1 MFENLIAQSASSL
14 LMDDI
19 ASGRLPPSILFYGP
33 SAEGKMTAALELSR
47 ALSCRA
53 GNASWTCDC
62 RDCNLHRSLTHP
74 DLAITG
80 PRDCILEIRA
90 SAATLLAS
98 RVPGLSGAASR
109 RNAAKFLFVRSIR
122 KLTARFSPELNDGDD
137 ARLARAMPLLAS
149 VSEAL
154 EEFESLVDVVPEG
167 DDSAVA
173 KAVSSL
179 VDSAAKLEDDFLPDG
194 VPVSVIRNAASW
206 ARLSPY
212 GRKKVLIVENAD
224 RMQDS
229 ARNAFLKILEEPPRD
244 AMFILTTSRRGAI
257 IPTILSRVRTYAF
270 VERQEKDRAE
280 VVSRVFR
287 DTLKEG
293 ESLSG
298 YFDRFLPVSPETIRS
313 SALAFLSIVLAEA
326 LDAALPPLTALPSVL
341 EARLASPENAA
352 SVNGPATIP
361 AIVSALNKC
370 KPAKV
375 WRLFLSE
382 IMAIVSESVRTGQVT
397 ARESNI
403 YAKWLESIRLA
414 QSSVDILNI
423 SPTQALERLSYEM
436 RDSI

>member
-1 MFENLIAQSASSL
+1 MFENLISQSAANL

-33 SAEGKMTAALELSR
+33 PAEGKMTAALELAR
-47 ALSCRA
+47 ALSCRSGDA
-53 GNASWTCDC
+53 PWTCDC
-62 RDCNLHRSLTHP
+62 RDCAMHRALTHP

-98 RVPGLSGAASR
+98 RAPGASGGSSR
-109 RNAAKFLFVRSIR
+109 RSAARFLFVRSIR
-122 KLTARFSPELNDGDD
+122 KLTARFSGELNDGDD
-137 ARLARAMPLLAS
+137 TRLARAMPLLAS
-149 VSEAL
+149 VSESL
-154 EEFESLVDVVPEG
+154 EDLETML
-167 DDSAVA
+167 DSEADAAGVE

-179 VDSAAKLEDDFLPDG
+179 VESSAKLEDEFLPDG

-206 ARLSPY
+206 ARLTPY

-270 VERQEKDRAE
+270 VERQPRDREE

-287 DTLKEG
+287 DTLAPG

-298 YFDRFLPVSPETIRS
+298 YFDRFLPVSPESIRT
-313 SALAFLSIVLAEA
+313 SALVFLSLVLSEA
-326 LDAALPPLTALPSVL
+326 LDAALPPLTSLPSVIESAL
-341 EARLASPENAA
+341 AA
-352 SVNGPATIP
+352 SGARAGTRDAQTIP
-361 AIVSALNKC
+361 SIVAALNKC

-382 IMAIVSESVRTGQVT
+382 IMSAVSASVRTGQVT
-397 ARESNI
+397 ARESGV
-403 YAKWLESIRLA
+403 YAKWLESIRIA
-414 QSSVDILNI
+414 QTSVDILNI
-423 SPTQALERLSYEM
+423 SPTQVLERLSCEM
-436 RDSI
+436 RDAL